1 MKTVRVIEGVTP
13 DTITDELLNSNE
25 PLVLKNF
32 GKEWPLPQL
41 ENQNISTA
49 MEYLNGF
56 YQGMPVSAG
65 LGDPEN
71 KGRIF
76 YNESIQGFNFK
87 AGNAHISKVFERI
100 LKHSEDDN
108 PPTIYIGST
117 KVETLFPGFRD
128 LHFVNLEKQ
137 KAVVNIWM
145 GNQSRIAA
153 HYDFP
158 ANLACCLYG
167 KRRFT
172 LFPPEQLENL
182 YVGPLELS
190 PGGQEIS
197 MVDFANPDFEAF
209 PKFKLALNEA
219 SIADLDPGDAL
230 ILPGMWWHHVEAFQ
244 SFNVLMTHW
253 WRPDPVFGGR
263 PIDALQLAIMSI
275 RDLPKEQR
283 EAWKNQFDYY
293 VFENETHSH
302 DHIPEKA
309 QGMLHRPL
317 TESAAINIRRNV
329 INKLKY

>member
-1 MKTVRVIEGVTP
+1 MKTVNVIEGVTP
-13 DTITDELLNSNE
+13 DSVTEELLNSGQ
-25 PLVLKNF
+25 PIVLKNF
-32 GKEWPLPQL
+32 GKHWPLPQI
-41 ENQNISTA
+41 EADNVSKA
-49 MEYLNGF
+49 MEFLSGF
-56 YQGMPVSAG
+56 YSGMPVSAG
-65 LGDPEN
+65 LGNPEIE
-71 KGRIF
+71 GRIF
-76 YNESIQGFNFK
+76 YDESVQGFNFK
-87 AGNAHISKVFERI
+87 AGNVHISKVFERI
-100 LKHSEDDN
+100 LQHCEDPK

-117 KVETLFPGFRD
+117 NVEKLLPGFRD
-128 LHFVNLEKQ
+128 SHFVDLSKQ
-137 KAVVNIWM
+137 NAVANIWM

-172 LFPPEQLENL
+172 LFPPEQLQNL

-197 MVDFANPDFEAF
+197 MVDFSNPDFEAF
-209 PKFKLALNEA
+209 PKFKDALDEA
-219 SIADLDPGDAL
+219 LVADLSPGDAL

-253 WRPDPVFGGR
+253 WRPEPLIGGR

-275 RDLPKEQR
+275 RDLPKAQR

-293 VFENETHSH
+293 VFENEHHSH

-309 QGMLHRPL
+309 QGMLHRPI
-317 TESAAINIRRNV
+317 TESAAINIRKSV
-329 INKLKY
+329 INKLRN

>member
-87 AGNAHISKVFERI
+87 AGNAYISKVFERI

-117 KVETLFPGFRD
+117 KVETLLPGFRD